1 MSVISSCWCTDI
13 TVILATCVLSVIV
26 FFKWR
31 YRYWE
36 VRGVPYVKPS
46 IPFGSMLNP
55 FWPTHSFGELM
66 RLQYEE
72 SKRMGRDYVGLYTLW
87 IPAFMPITMD
97 LIKDVMAKDFNYFVD
112 RGFYFN
118 EKDDPLSAHLFFLE
132 GAKWRKLRAKLTPTF
147 TSGKMKM
154 MFRIVLTCGKQL
166 TEAMEQ
172 NHNRHVPVDIKDL
185 LSRFGTNVIG
195 SCAFGIDCNG
205 FEDPNS
211 DFRRF
216 AKRAFVRTKWEN
228 LTAFFSFANPN
239 LARKLGVCF
248 TPQTVSTFFSNL
260 MKQVVEYRESNKTN
274 RDDFLQILLD
284 LKNNSDDPLTLE
296 ELTAQAFLFFIAGLE
311 TSSTTMTFCLY
322 ELANDQ
328 DIQDKVREEIRSVMA
343 SHKGEISYEAIREM
357 KYMKQVIDETLR
369 KYPPLPMLN
378 RKCVMDYKV
387 PGTDFLIEKGTSV
400 VIPLYGLHHDP
411 EYFPDPERFDPERF
425 NEENKKKMVPYSY
438 MPFGEGPRLCIGL
451 RFGLMQT
458 GIGLALLLDK
468 FRFSVNE
475 MTRVPFAMDPSNFV
489 LSAIGDIWLNVDKV

>member
-1 MSVISSCWCTDI
+1 MAVISSCWCTDI
-13 TVILATCVLSVIV
+13 PVILATCVLSVIV
-26 FFKWR
+26 FFKWKF
-31 YRYWE
+31 RYWD
-36 VRGVPYVKPS
+36 VRRVPYVRPS
-46 IPFGSMLNP
+46 IPFGTMTNP
-55 FWPTHSFGELM
+55 LSPTHSFGELM
-66 RLQYEE
+66 RIQYEE
-72 SKRMGRDYVGLYTLW
+72 SKLMGRDYVGLYILW
-87 IPAFMPITMD
+87 IPTYMPISMD
-97 LIKDVMAKDFNYFVD
+97 LIRNIMGKDFNYFVD

-118 EKDDPLSAHLFFLE
+118 EKDDPLSAHLFSLE

-154 MFRIVLTCGKQL
+154 MFRTVLDCGKQL

-185 LSRFGTNVIG
+185 LRSFGTDVIG
-195 SCAFGIDCNG
+195 SCAFGIDCNS
-205 FEDPNS
+205 FKDPNS

-216 AKRAFVRTKWEN
+216 ANRVFVQTKWEN
-228 LTAFFSFANPN
+228 LKAFFSFSNPN

-248 TPQTVSTFFSNL
+248 TPQSVSTFFSNL
-260 MKQVVEYRESNKTN
+260 ITEAVEYRESNKTN

-284 LKNNSDDPLTLE
+284 LKNNSDDPLTLP
-296 ELTAQAFLFFIAGLE
+296 ELTAQAYLFFIAGLE

-343 SHKGEISYEAIREM
+343 SHKGEISYDAIREM

-369 KYPPLPMLN
+369 KYPPVPLLN

-387 PGTDFLIEKGTSV
+387 PGTDLLIEKDTNV

-411 EYFPDPERFDPERF
+411 EYFSNPERFDPERF
-425 NEENKKKMVPYSY
+425 NEENKKRIVPYSY

-475 MTRVPFAMDPSNFV
+475 KTRVPFAMDASSFI
-489 LSAIGDIWLNVDKV
+489 LSVIGDIWLNVDKV